1 MELALLVYVVN
12 LIADLKGFLTFT
24 LAVVSAVTV
33 ACLVISLFA
42 TLEEGFDYV
51 KVFWKKYYPV
61 KTIIFVLLLSWIIPS
76 TQTMKYAGAAYLIQ
90 TTFESEFVQ
99 ETVTLSQK
107 AVIKQLQ
114 TWAED
119 NTDIQELIES
129 VDIPLPKELT
139 KKENINEE

>member
-1 MELALLVYVVN
+1 MELALLVYVIDLILKVN
-12 LIADLKGFLTFT
+12 IVSWILFAVAVCLPVLTF
-24 LAVVSAVTV
+24 
-33 ACLVISLFA
+33 LFVMM
-42 TLEEGFDYV
+42 DYNTTTEQAQTS
-51 KVFWKKYYPV
+51 FKKYFKP
-61 KTIIFVLLLSWIIPS
+61 KTIAVLLTVSLLIPT
-76 TQTMKYAGAAYLIQ
+76 TQTMKYIGAAYLVQ
-90 TTFESEFVQ
+90 STFESEFVQ

-139 KKENINEE
+139 KSETSDK

>member
-1 MELALLVYVVN
+1 MELLWLVYIVD
-12 LIADLKGFLTFT
+12 LISKLGGFLTFFIGT
-24 LAVVSAVTV
+24 VTGISLITIFVSAV
-33 ACLVISLFA
+33 AF
-42 TLEEGFDYV
+42 LECDVDIKPY
-51 KVFWKKYYPV
+51 WKKYFPL
-61 KTIIFVLLLSWIIPS
+61 KTIVAALLLTWIIPS
-76 TQTMKYAGAAYLIQ
+76 TQTMKFMAAGYLIQ

-139 KKENINEE
+139 KKENTNEE

>member
-1 MELALLVYVVN
+1 MELALLVYVIDLLLKVN
-12 LIADLKGFLTFT
+12 IVSWILFAVAVGLPVLTFLFVMMDVHT
-24 LAVVSAVTV
+24 TTEQAQTSFKKYFKPKTIV
-33 ACLVISLFA
+33 ALLTISL
-42 TLEEGFDYV
+42 L
-51 KVFWKKYYPV
+51 
-61 KTIIFVLLLSWIIPS
+61 IPT
-76 TQTMKYAGAAYLIQ
+76 TQTMKYVGAAYLVQ
-90 TTFESEFVQ
+90 STFESEFVQ

-139 KKENINEE
+139 KSETSDK

>member
-1 MELALLVYVVN
+1 MELALLVYVVD
-12 LIADLKGFLTFT
+12 LILKINIVSWILFAVAVGLPVSTFLFVMMDYNTTTQQAQDSFKKYFKPKT
-24 LAVVSAVTV
+24 IAAL
-33 ACLVISLFA
+33 LVISLA
-42 TLEEGFDYV
+42 
-51 KVFWKKYYPV
+51 
-61 KTIIFVLLLSWIIPS
+61 IPTS
-76 TQTMKYAGAAYLIQ
+76 QTMKFIAAGYLIQ

-139 KKENINEE
+139 KSETSDK